1 VLTLDDPAFQ
11 FECIRVYN
19 DWLAEFCSVD
29 PERLLGL
36 AMIPTWD
43 VDQGVLEL
51 QRARAAGL
59 RGGIIWTSPPDLR
72 THSYFSDRYERLWA
86 TAAALQMPLS
96 IHILAGHRSKGIE
109 GFGDTVEST
118 FYFGFESRDEVQRTI
133 CELIAAGVFER
144 HPDLHVVAAEAG
156 IDYAARLE
164 RRLDSTYRGFW
175 SKLDHGLSLTPS
187 EYFRRNV
194 WCTYISDPIG
204 LNNLRF
210 TGADHFMWS
219 SDYPHGAATWPR
231 SRESVA
237 AEAAELG
244 VDDDTIRKLTVSNV
258 ARLYGIDLDAVAL
271 PSPALAGNQRLQEVS
286 SR

>member
-1 VLTLDDPAFQ
+1 
-11 FECIRVYN
+11 VYN
-19 DWLAEFCSVD
+19 DWLAEFCAVD

-43 VDQGVLEL
+43 VDQGVRELE
-51 QRARAAGL
+51 RARAAGL
-59 RGGIIWTSPPDLR
+59 RGGIIWTSPPELR
-72 THSYFSDRYERLWA
+72 SHSYFTDRYERLWA
-86 TAAALQMPLS
+86 VAASLQMPLS

-118 FYFGFESRDEVQRTI
+118 FYFGFESRDEVQRTV

-175 SKLDHGLSLTPS
+175 SRLDHGLSLKPS

-204 LNNLRF
+204 LHNLRF

-231 SRESVA
+231 SREIVA
-237 AEAAELG
+237 AEAAEIG
-244 VDDDTIRKLTVSNV
+244 VDDAALRKLTVTNV
-258 ARLYGIDLDAVAL
+258 ARLYGIDLDVVAL
-271 PSPALAGNQRLQEVS
+271 PSPAIAGHPLPQEVPV
-286 SR
+286 R